1 MNRNRTLWVLIIIL
15 IILTAAAAIIITT
28 YQNSQRR
35 EPTFPFTPRQYM
47 PNPADIELYYM
58 AHTVF
63 STINIVLTIILIA
76 NYVSLYL
83 KTKSPFTIGLLLFA
97 SFFLI
102 KDITW
107 SPLIIGGL
115 GFFLFG
121 LGPFAFLPDVFEM
134 VGLLALFY
142 LSIKY

>member
-83 KTKSPFTIGLLLFA
+83 KTKSPFTIGLLL
-97 SFFLI
+97 I

-107 SPLIIGGL
+107 SPLIIGGI